1 MVTIHRLHNGV
12 TVVLEEIPYVRSIA
26 FGIWVKNGSVH
37 EPKELGGISH
47 FMEHM
52 MFKGTQRRS
61 AREIAEE
68 MDSVGGQ
75 INAYTTKEYTVY
87 HTRTLDTH
95 FETALDVLS
104 DMFLHSKF
112 DDKDIKRERN
122 VIMEEINLYEDS
134 AEDLVHEE
142 LQSLVWPESSLGRPI
157 LGTVD
162 TISTFD
168 THTLRKYRS
177 GHYRP
182 DNTVL
187 SVAGNFSSDEMLVR
201 LEKAFGAW
209 QSQESEEK
217 SPAPAHYT
225 PSFVSVQ
232 KETEQVHLLLA
243 FPSIPRDHPKKHC
256 YTIFNTIFGG
266 GMSSV
271 LFQKIREEHGL
282 TYSVYSYLAQYSQNG
297 LFAIYAGM
305 APGQTK
311 TVIDLIFQ
319 EIQRQKERG
328 ISAKLLKKTKEQLI
342 SNFIIGNESTMNR
355 MTSNGGA
362 VLLRGSVQSPEETI
376 AEVEKITPEDME
388 QVVHT
393 LFDCTQVSACAVG
406 KTKGICLEDLVKNN
420 KYMD

>member
-1 MVTIHRLHNGV
+1 MVTIHRLRNGV

-26 FGIWVKNGSVH
+26 FGIWVKNGSLD
-37 EPKELGGISH
+37 EPQQLGGISH
-47 FMEHM
+47 FLEHM
-52 MFKGTQRRS
+52 MFKGTQNRT

-68 MDSVGGQ
+68 MDGVGGQ

-104 DMFLHSKF
+104 DMFLHSRF
-112 DDKDIKRERN
+112 AQQDIQRERN

-142 LQSLVWPESSLGRPI
+142 LQRMVWPESSLGRPI

-162 TISTFD
+162 SISTFD
-168 THTLRKYRS
+168 QEVMRQYWNS
-177 GHYRP
+177 HYRP

-187 SVAGNFSSDEMLVR
+187 SVAGNFAFDDMLER
-201 LEKAFGAW
+201 LERAFGAW
-209 QSQESEEK
+209 QGEAAAKQEAEK
-217 SPAPAHYT
+217 AVYT
-225 PSFVSVQ
+225 PGFSTMQ

-243 FPSIPRDHPKKHC
+243 FPAIPREHPQKHC

-282 TYSVYSYLAQYSQNG
+282 TYSVYSYLAQYSQTG

-305 APGQTK
+305 APGQIQ
-311 TVIDLIFQ
+311 TVIDLIFR
-319 EIQRQKERG
+319 EIKAQKERG

-355 MTSNGGA
+355 MTGNGGA
-362 VLLRGSVQSPEETI
+362 VLLRGSVKTPEEII
-376 AEVEKITPEDME
+376 AEVERITPEDLE
-388 QVVHT
+388 QVIDT
-393 LFDCTQVSACAVG
+393 LFDSTKLSACAVG
-406 KTKGICLEDLVKNN
+406 NTKGICLEELVKNN